1 MSRQSD
7 EILRQFES
15 GLEKLRIEVL
25 KNIDSIDLLDQQQV
39 LSLVERLNQRL
50 VVAQHDFLDFVSRI
64 SGGATSSVE
73 RPSLHASRTTNMPE
87 AAAGVLGASAGA
99 ILVNAVPWT
108 TAGLLWGTTTTTI
121 AGAAAAAIGVPIAVV
136 TLGTGV
142 VVGLAAGGAIYA
154 ARLKSRRQK
163 IRKGILRSFDEE
175 AVPKL
180 REWAMNTIARM
191 ADTPGGAS

>member
-39 LSLVERLNQRL
+39 HSLIERLNQRL
-50 VVAQHDFLDFVSRI
+50 VVAQHDFLDFVSRV
-64 SGGATSSVE
+64 SGGTTSSVE
-73 RPSLHASRTTNMPE
+73 RPSLRASRTTKIPE

-99 ILVNAVPWT
+99 ILVNAVTLT
-108 TAGLLWGTTTTTI
+108 TPGLLWGATTTTI
-121 AGAAAAAIGVPIAVV
+121 AGTAAAAIGVSTAVV
-136 TLGTGV
+136 TLGAGV

-191 ADTPGGAS
+191 ADTPGGSS